1 MSKTGPCKA
10 GSPEHVYSRCPICS
24 EVLEGRRD
32 ARDAATDAILNK
44 WGEVATDV
52 DKVNR
57 RVMPVVAKAEIGV
70 GAVCLGAAVLAMSP
84 VLLAAGA
91 FFLLCGKVEERR

>member
-1 MSKTGPCKA
+1 
-10 GSPEHVYSRCPICS
+10 
-24 EVLEGRRD
+24 
-32 ARDAATDAILNK
+32 
-44 WGEVATDV
+44 
-52 DKVNR
+52 
-57 RVMPVVAKAEIGV
+57 MPVVAKAEIGV